1 MGKVGRRPQAAKPPL
16 RETEPVYYRPLI
28 RPLRGHLPPL
38 WGEGIRAAKGRPYG
52 VGDPPRRAG
61 EDTRPYANTG
71 TAPFPS

>member
-28 RPLRGHLPPL
+28 RPLRGHLPPC
-38 WGEGIRAAKGRPYG
+38 GGGIRVAKGRPYG
-52 VGDPPRRAG
+52 VGEPLRRAG
-61 EDTRPYANTG
+61 EDTRPCADTE